1 MNLLFS
7 CIGRRLY
14 IAEWFREQFEPGDS
28 LIVTTNTEWTSGF
41 GSCGLV
47 VLMPDVHSDDYIPA
61 MLELCRQE
69 GIDALLS
76 FLDVDVVRL
85 AHNRER
91 FEPSVSC
98 HWSPTR
104 R

>member
-1 MNLLFS
+1 
-7 CIGRRLY
+7 
-14 IAEWFREQFEPGDS
+14 
-28 LIVTTNTEWTSGF
+28 
-41 GSCGLV
+41 
-47 VLMPDVHSDDYIPA
+47 

-91 FEPSVSC
+91 FKALGVVPLVPDPSIAEMCLDKVASARFLADAGLA
-98 HWSPTR
+98 SPTPYTGPDEAFEAIERGPFVPDR
-104 R
+104 RQAAPRA